1 MTGSGSLQGS
11 SGDALDDATRHL
23 RALAALLMRL
33 FEALATLPADSQP
46 ISNGSRP
53 TEVDVWAGLHDVMA
67 DLLRTSQEIQR
78 LIDGLRPHAG
88 EPATSQIGQNGD
100 GDGDTP
106 SAAGL
111 AGDLARDALDV
122 DLGTIIEEHQDDWAA
137 LVHAIRTQKFHGNNG
152 ARDENEPLELYS
164 KVITTLPVELR
175 RDFRRLT
182 EWRTADEIAER
193 HAAFE
198 LGRQIERQAR
208 QTRR

>member
-1 MTGSGSLQGS
+1 MRTGIPSTAGGARGNLAQIGTCLYNQQAPSQLRALLGNRQERIMTGSGSLQGS

-67 DLLRTSQEIQR
+67 DLLCTSQEIQR

-88 EPATSQIGQNGD
+88 EPATSQIGRNGDGD

-106 SAAGL
+106 
-111 AGDLARDALDV
+111 
-122 DLGTIIEEHQDDWAA
+122 
-137 LVHAIRTQKFHGNNG
+137 
-152 ARDENEPLELYS
+152 
-164 KVITTLPVELR
+164 
-175 RDFRRLT
+175 
-182 EWRTADEIAER
+182 
-193 HAAFE
+193 
-198 LGRQIERQAR
+198 
-208 QTRR
+208 